1 MLFSNNLSRV
11 AVLLLLKCPFSKQKF
26 QNLDFSNP
34 LALAFT
40 LCADLF
46 LNQKFDFIRNWNKNY
61 GILVGG
67 KDI

>member
-1 MLFSNNLSRV
+1 MSNG
-11 AVLLLLKCPFSKQKF
+11 
-26 QNLDFSNP
+26 LDLRPIYIWLDSYKIDKETPKTFYNM
-34 LALAFT
+34 F